1 MIAII
6 LLSLASFLLF
16 VGFGRAYTYYAKL
29 SATGT
34 ETILLGLCIS
44 NTLASYLSLWLPLSS
59 KALLALLA
67 LSLLAWKKVNV
78 SEIVKSIKQHQAIL
92 WMSLPF
98 IAIALLIAIGTPN
111 NYDTGLYHLQSIK
124 WIETYPAVPG
134 LANLH
139 GRFGFNPN
147 IFTLFALTSA
157 KDLFSQEVFVLN
169 FIVFII
175 VLTYLLHQFKQS
187 FQQGG
192 LSVLGVWYA
201 ILLIILLKLPNL
213 AAPSPDYLTT
223 VLPIFLFARWKII
236 GFGSTQTT
244 PGNYLPFITLSIYVI
259 TIKLAA
265 IPILLLSIA
274 LLIKHPPKQ
283 RQWLKMLL
291 WLGWILLPWL
301 LRNILISGWLIY
313 PLEALDLFNF
323 DWKVPIEKVA
333 LEKLSLTGW
342 ARNPGP
348 GYLLSATLSF
358 GNWFPIWWKNL
369 SILNSLLLI
378 GGVVLPIML
387 FVAYLIK
394 KVKVSA
400 QTNVMIL
407 SAWAGILFWLFL
419 APDWRFG
426 EIYIIV
432 AATAF
437 LPLLE
442 GYLPRAQF
450 FKLNWKFGA
459 VLLFGMFLFKNQLII
474 RTNMQALFHHQN
486 LLTPLLT
493 EFPVSIG
500 FTVYKGTGME
510 MNVPIT
516 DDRCFNFPL
525 PCTPF
530 PDSCLVLRGNDLTY
544 GFKTKK

>member
-1 MIAII
+1 MLAIL
-6 LLSLASFLLF
+6 LLSLASILLF
-16 VGFGRAYTYYAKL
+16 LGFGRAYTYYGKL
-29 SATGT
+29 PATGT

-78 SEIVKSIKQHQAIL
+78 GEIVKSIKQHQAIL

-169 FIVFII
+169 FVVFII

-223 VLPIFLFARWKII
+223 VLPIFLFARWKTI
-236 GFGSTQTT
+236 GFDSTQTT
-244 PGNYLPFITLSIYVI
+244 LGNYLPFITLSIYVI

-283 RQWLKMLL
+283 HQWLKMLL

-348 GYLLSATLSF
+348 GYLHSATLSF

-394 KVKVSA
+394 KVKASA

-442 GYLPRAQF
+442 GYLPRTQF

-459 VLLFGMFLFKNQLII
+459 VLLCGMFLFKHQLII

-486 LLTPLLT
+486 LLTPLLA
-493 EFPVSIG
+493 EFPVSTG

-530 PDSCLVLRGNDLTY
+530 PDSCLVLRGNDLTD